1 MGCSQISLATLGTI
15 HQETHM
21 IDEEQKNVIKSLE
34 EQKKLLI
41 SFKERLKQ
49 LRIIPQDGDDDDD
62 YFIGENI

>member
-1 MGCSQISLATLGTI
+1 MGCSQISLGALGTI
-15 HQETHM
+15 HQKTLM
-21 IDEEQKNVIKSLE
+21 IDEQKNVIKSLE

-49 LRIIPQDGDDDDD
+49 LRIIPQDGEDDD

>member
-41 SFKERLKQ
+41 SFNERLKQ
-49 LRIIPQDGDDDDD
+49 LRLIPQDDEEDD

>member
-1 MGCSQISLATLGTI
+1 MGSSQISLGALGTI
-15 HQETHM
+15 HQETLM
-21 IDEEQKNVIKSLE
+21 IDEQKNVIKSLE

-49 LRIIPQDGDDDDD
+49 LRIIPQDGDDDD

>member
-1 MGCSQISLATLGTI
+1 MGCSQISLGALGTI
-15 HQETHM
+15 HQETLM
-21 IDEEQKNVIKSLE
+21 IDEQKNVIKSLE

-49 LRIIPQDGDDDDD
+49 LRIIPQDGEDDD

>member
-1 MGCSQISLATLGTI
+1 VGCSQISLGALGTI
-15 HQETHM
+15 HQETLM
-21 IDEEQKNVIKSLE
+21 IDEQKNVIKSLE

-49 LRIIPQDGDDDDD
+49 LRIIPQDGDDDD

>member
-1 MGCSQISLATLGTI
+1 MGALGTI
-15 HQETHM
+15 HQETLM
-21 IDEEQKNVIKSLE
+21 IDEQKNVIKSLE

-49 LRIIPQDGDDDDD
+49 LRIIPQDGEDDD

>member
-1 MGCSQISLATLGTI
+1 
-15 HQETHM
+15 M

-34 EQKKLLI
+34 EQKKLLK

-49 LRIIPQDGDDDDD
+49 LRLIPQDTEDDD

>member
-1 MGCSQISLATLGTI
+1 MILTL
-15 HQETHM
+15 HLH
-21 IDEEQKNVIKSLE
+21 EQKNVIKSLE

-49 LRIIPQDGDDDDD
+49 LRIIPQDGEDDD

>member
-1 MGCSQISLATLGTI
+1 MGCSQISLGALGTI
-15 HQETHM
+15 HQETLM

-41 SFKERLKQ
+41 SFNERLKQ
-49 LRIIPQDGDDDDD
+49 LRLIPQDDEEDD

>member
-1 MGCSQISLATLGTI
+1 MGCSQISLGALGTI
-15 HQETHM
+15 HQETLM
-21 IDEEQKNVIKSLE
+21 IDEQKNVIKSLE

-49 LRIIPQDGDDDDD
+49 LRIIPQDGDDDD

>member
-15 HQETHM
+15 YQETLM

-41 SFKERLKQ
+41 SLNERLKQ
-49 LRIIPQDGDDDDD
+49 LRLIPQDNEDDD

>member
-1 MGCSQISLATLGTI
+1 MGCSQISLGALGTI
-15 HQETHM
+15 HQETLM

-41 SFKERLKQ
+41 SFNERLKQ
-49 LRIIPQDGDDDDD
+49 HRLIPQDDEEDD